1 MMTSAREGVITTCN
15 KHRGRSHMRRMA
27 WAALLLPALLASA
40 AVGQETKNAETR
52 NADIRSAKAM
62 LPHCSAGLAPSAQD
76 VAGGRCAGIMA
87 TLSFVSRVLPDNL
100 KFCHPSATTP
110 EQMLQ
115 VIASFIDANPDAGA
129 QDFRLVALAAMR
141 QKWPCQE

>member
-1 MMTSAREGVITTCN
+1 MTRRTT
-15 KHRGRSHMRRMA
+15 RPVL
-27 WAALLLPALLASA
+27 WAALLLPALLGSA
-40 AVGQETKNAETR
+40 AVAQDTR
-52 NADIRSAKAM
+52 SPGTGSAKAM
-62 LPHCSAGLAPSAQD
+62 LPHCAAGLAPDAQD
-76 VAGGRCAGIMA
+76 MAGGRCAGIMA

-100 KFCHPSATTP
+100 KFCHPSGTTP

-115 VIASFIDANPDAGA
+115 VIESFIEANPDAGA

>member
-1 MMTSAREGVITTCN
+1 
-15 KHRGRSHMRRMA
+15 MRLVTRLVTLLVA
-27 WAALLLPALLASA
+27 WAVLLLPLMAPA
-40 AVGQETKNAETR
+40 AVAQDTR
-52 NADIRSAKAM
+52 GADIRSAKAM
-62 LPHCSAGLAPSAQD
+62 LPHCVAGLKTDAQD
-76 VAGGRCAGIMA
+76 TAGGRCAGIMA

-100 KFCHPSATTP
+100 KFCHPSAATP

-115 VIASFIDANPDAGA
+115 VIESFIEANPDAGA

>member
-1 MMTSAREGVITTCN
+1 
-15 KHRGRSHMRRMA
+15 MRHVA
-27 WAALLLPALLASA
+27 WAALLLPALVASA
-40 AVGQETKNAETR
+40 AVVTSVAATTSAAVAQETKST
-52 NADIRSAKAM
+52 DIRSAKAM
-62 LPHCSAGLAPSAQD
+62 LPHCAAGLAPDAQD
-76 VAGGRCAGIMA
+76 IAGGRCAGIMA

-115 VIASFIDANPDAGA
+115 VITSFVEANPDAGA

>member
-1 MMTSAREGVITTCN
+1 
-15 KHRGRSHMRRMA
+15 MRHVA
-27 WAALLLPALLASA
+27 WALIASA
-40 AVGQETKNAETR
+40 AVVTSAAVAQETKS
-52 NADIRSAKAM
+52 ADIRSAKAM
-62 LPHCSAGLAPSAQD
+62 LPHCAAGLAPDAQD
-76 VAGGRCAGIMA
+76 MAGGRCAGIMA

-110 EQMLQ
+110 EQMLE
-115 VIASFIDANPDAGA
+115 VITSFVEANPDAGA

>member
-1 MMTSAREGVITTCN
+1 MSQA
-15 KHRGRSHMRRMA
+15 MRPVTRLATLLVA
-27 WAALLLPALLASA
+27 WAALLLALMASA
-40 AVGQETKNAETR
+40 AVAQDTR
-52 NADIRSAKAM
+52 SADIRSAKAM
-62 LPHCSAGLAPSAQD
+62 LPHCVAGLKPDAQD
-76 VAGGRCAGIMA
+76 TAGGRCAGIMA

-100 KFCHPSATTP
+100 KFCHPSAATP

-115 VIASFIDANPDAGA
+115 VIESFIGANPDAGA

>member
-1 MMTSAREGVITTCN
+1 
-15 KHRGRSHMRRMA
+15 MRLVTRLLTLLVA
-27 WAALLLPALLASA
+27 SAALLLALMASA
-40 AVGQETKNAETR
+40 AIAQDSR
-52 NADIRSAKAM
+52 SADLRSAKAM
-62 LPHCSAGLAPSAQD
+62 LPHCMAGLKPDAQNT
-76 VAGGRCAGIMA
+76 AGGRCAGIVA

-100 KFCHPSATTP
+100 KFCHPSAATP

-115 VIASFIDANPDAGA
+115 VIESFIEANPDAGA

>member
-1 MMTSAREGVITTCN
+1 
-15 KHRGRSHMRRMA
+15 MRRMA
-27 WAALLLPALLASA
+27 WAALLLPALVASA
-40 AVGQETKNAETR
+40 AAMVSAAVAQETR
-52 NADIRSAKAM
+52 GADIKSAKAM
-62 LPHCSAGLAPSAQD
+62 LPHCAAGLAPDAQD
-76 VAGGRCAGIMA
+76 IAGGRCAGIMA

-100 KFCHPSATTP
+100 KFCHPSSTTP

-115 VIASFIDANPDAGA
+115 VIESFVEANPDAGA